1 MKINQFT
8 NNPWWFTSN
17 SGESTLTAVKARALL
32 YSAVKGRQRGGPTII
47 YRENTFC
54 AKFCLQQPLKVGP
67 ADFQK
72 LMYKQ
77 RWRKR
82 QWSREAITWLGK
94 RPTSQ
99 RRTSTYNNVH
109 QRKLLNIFRNGIEKN
124 APKIIFGGY
133 FFSQSIKTL
142 QMKISKLESPK
153 IETQVFVHEEYKDT
167 LLK

>member
-1 MKINQFT
+1 MLVSHLILHWRPALLNSTTIIIHHKEYKDLHWNRADEKINQFT

-17 SGESTLTAVKARALL
+17 SSESTLTAVKARALL

-82 QWSREAITWLGK
+82 QWSREAITWLGTK
-94 RPTSQ
+94 PPAKVGLQCNDCTV
-99 RRTSTYNNVH
+99 VH
-109 QRKLLNIFRNGIEKN
+109 
-124 APKIIFGGY
+124 Y
-133 FFSQSIKTL
+133 
-142 QMKISKLESPK
+142 
-153 IETQVFVHEEYKDT
+153 
-167 LLK
+167 